1 MFTAVLFIIANIW
14 KKPKCSPI
22 NKWIK
27 KMWCIYTT
35 EYYLAIKKK
44 KEGNPAICDKW
55 MDPEGLLLSKIKSEN
70 NKYYWVSL
78 ICGV

>member
-1 MFTAVLFIIANIW
+1 
-14 KKPKCSPI
+14 
-22 NKWIK
+22 
-27 KMWCIYTT
+27 MWCIYTT